1 MGGLSGVLNASSASK
16 THGAEAREL
25 AEVEPSPEMERA
37 FAAERARPMRVR
49 VLCVVFVSLAIWA
62 SQAIMYETQIFPSRR
77 AALVYRASE
86 LVLGLAI
93 AFFALRTR
101 ALRRLEWGC
110 AAGFSALV
118 LAHACAVLSVF
129 DSCVVPFTLTMEW
142 AQLVIGLA
150 ALLSFAPTLM
160 LLAITWAAGILVT
173 AARAKWDFDF
183 SDHIVL
189 GLIYGV
195 VLLSIRSFD
204 KLRRSEFLARTNLDR
219 ANQSLREA
227 ERVRSWL
234 FQNLSHDF
242 RTPLALIN
250 AEAELL
256 ELKGR
261 PADLAGLSRIR
272 ANATALAELT
282 SELLELSRLEVGRVP
297 RDARSFDLAE
307 LLREIAAQFTRET
320 VAVRA
325 LLESA
330 ELGVLADPGQTRR
343 IFGNLVA
350 NATRAAR
357 SEVTLVPR
365 FEPGFVCVDVVDD
378 GAGIAEDRRSAVFER
393 FVSFDSAGGVSSG
406 IGLPLARE
414 LCELNGGTLTLEDA
428 ARTTFRVRL
437 PVAAAPLESVLGAR
451 RAVGLPKVDSAEPVA
466 PVGKVARSVL
476 IVEDNPDM
484 RRLLE
489 ALLAPHFMTSSAAGV
504 SEALE
509 RLERETPNAILCDV
523 LLPDGDGYGVLSRVR
538 AERRLDGV
546 PLLFISALASVE
558 HRTRGLAA
566 GADDYVTKPFTTAE
580 LLARLSSAC
589 TRAEARRQALVE
601 QRQDFLAELHDGV
614 TASLARAALLLSSA
628 EDGTAQPA
636 AVAAALDAVR
646 EGLDEARTILSLVDA
661 GTKPF
666 AELVES
672 LQEQVDSAAEF
683 SLNARFE
690 VDSDG
695 SASLLSA
702 VEAHALSRAVRE
714 SLSNVIK
721 HARARE
727 LEIRLTLERGSVRLQ
742 VEDDG
747 KGLAAPSKGRGLA
760 ILQRRVQRLAGSL
773 TLGRSAR
780 GGLCLLVE
788 FPLSLLQRT
797 DGDDAQRSRE
807 ATSLALQ

>member
-1 MGGLSGVLNASSASK
+1 
-16 THGAEAREL
+16 
-25 AEVEPSPEMERA
+25 MERA

-62 SQAIMYETQIFPSRR
+62 SQSILYETQIFPSRR
-77 AALVYRASE
+77 SALVYRASE
-86 LVLGLAI
+86 LILSLAI
-93 AFFALRTR
+93 ALFALGKRP
-101 ALRRLEWGC
+101 LRQLEWGC

-118 LAHACAVLSVF
+118 LAHGGAVLSVF
-129 DSCVVPFTLTMEW
+129 DSCVVPFTLTLEW

-160 LLAITWAAGILVT
+160 LLAITWTVGILVT

-189 GLIYGV
+189 GVIYGV

-204 KLRRSEFLARTNLDR
+204 KLRRSEFIARTNLDR

-282 SELLELSRLEVGRVP
+282 SELLELSRLEVGSVP

-320 VAVRA
+320 VSVHA
-325 LLESA
+325 LLEA
-330 ELGVLADPGQTRR
+330 AALGVLADPGQTRR
-343 IFGNLVA
+343 IFSNLVA
-350 NATRAAR
+350 NGTRAAR
-357 SEVTLVPR
+357 SAVTLVPR

-378 GAGIAEDRRSAVFER
+378 GAGIAEARRSAVFER

-437 PVAAAPLESVLGAR
+437 PVATAPLESVAGAR
-451 RAVGLPKVDSAEPVA
+451 RAVARPTVESAEPAPPVA
-466 PVGKVARSVL
+466 PVGRVARSVL
-476 IVEDNPDM
+476 IVEDNADM

-489 ALLAPHFMTSSAAGV
+489 ALLAPHFMTSTAAGV
-504 SEALE
+504 GEALE

-523 LLPDGDGYGVLSRVR
+523 LLPDGDGYSVLSRVR

-589 TRAEARRQALVE
+589 TRAEARRQALIE

-614 TASLARAALLLSSA
+614 TASLSRAALLLGSA

-695 SASLLSA
+695 SAALLSA

-797 DGDDAQRSRE
+797 DGDDAQR
-807 ATSLALQ
+807 AGAVTSLALQ